1 MEKTIH
7 TTAYKNLIA
16 WLKECR
22 EKKGISMRDLADEL
36 GVSHSWI
43 GKVEQMERRLD
54 VCEYV
59 HLCEALDVSPR
70 TGIDKL
76 KLELSKH

>member
-7 TTAYKNLIA
+7 NAAYKELIL

-22 EKKGISMRDLADEL
+22 ERKGFSMRDLADEL

-54 VCEYV
+54 VYEYV
-59 HLCEALDVSPR
+59 KLCESLSVNPSK
-70 TGIDKL
+70 GLEKL
-76 KLELSKH
+76 K

>member
-7 TTAYKNLIA
+7 SVAYQNLIA
-16 WLKECR
+16 WLKESR
-22 EKKGISMRDLADEL
+22 EKKGISMRDLGDKL

-59 HLCEALDVSPR
+59 QLCEALGVNPK
-70 TGIDKL
+70 TGIDLL
-76 KLELSKH
+76 KP